1 MTRIKLNYSLE
12 ALRSMRA
19 QLVRIQ
25 REEYQ
30 TRGNT
35 QHCQELFSKIEKLD
49 AEIKAREEAQ
59 L

>member
-19 QLVRIQ
+19 ELVRLN
-25 REEYQ
+25 RKEYT

-35 QHCQELFSKIEKLD
+35 KHCQELFAKIEKID
-49 AEIKAREEAQ
+49 AEIKAREEA
-59 L
+59 

>member
-19 QLVRIQ
+19 ELVRLN
-25 REEYQ
+25 RKEYQ

-35 QHCQELFSKIEKLD
+35 QHCQELFAKIEKID
-49 AEIKAREEAQ
+49 AEIKAREEA
-59 L
+59 